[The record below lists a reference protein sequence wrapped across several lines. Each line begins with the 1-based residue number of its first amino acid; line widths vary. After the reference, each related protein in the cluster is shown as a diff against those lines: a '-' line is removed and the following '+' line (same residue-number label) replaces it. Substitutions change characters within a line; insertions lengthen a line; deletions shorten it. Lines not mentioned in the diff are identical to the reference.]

1 MVISFMPS
9 WELMHHISILSL
21 IRRAIVW
28 VPFIW
33 MVMYGSIFPLC
44 LGKWDLW
51 EHDRIHYRSRGVL
64 LGAVSCTHVACAWEQ
79 YRMLGDSV
87 LRGDAVIR
95 AMMWVVTCHMHRRG
109 VCVCGV
115 YSFKFLICMFILWL
129 GWNEFSSS
137 TLTTFPPR
145 TLVTLWENVV
155 RHRIYWL
162 VLTFFSKFVRS

>member
-1 MVISFMPS
+1 
-9 WELMHHISILSL
+9 MHHISISSL

-33 MVMYGSIFPLC
+33 VVIYGSIFPLR
-44 LGKWDLW
+44 LGKWELW
-51 EHDRIHYRSRGVL
+51 EHDWIHCRSRGVL
-64 LGAVSCTHVACAWEQ
+64 LGAVSCIHVWCAWEQ
-79 YRMLGDSV
+79 YHMLGDSV